1 MWCATDTIAAI
12 ASPPGGAVRG
22 IVRISG
28 PTAEACWRSFVDVSD
43 AAISVQ
49 ACVVRGWL
57 RLPYPWPSLPVQV
70 YWWPGTRSYTRQP
83 TAEIHAW
90 GASPLLDAVLDAA
103 CRAGARLAR
112 PGEFTLRAFLAGRL
126 DLTQAEAV
134 LGVIDARGQREL
146 DAALEQL
153 AGGLAEPLA
162 ALRTRWLE
170 LLAHLEAGLD
180 FVEEDIEFVAA
191 ETIAA
196 ELRSSLAQLN
206 ELEQRLE
213 RRSVAGDATRVVLYG
228 LPNAG
233 KSSLLNAL
241 AGESAA
247 LVADVPGTT
256 RDYVERELAWGG
268 RRVRVVDTAGWEEVE
283 SHRSIAGDAQR
294 SAAQQRDRAT
304 IRVLCLEGTRPLAAV
319 EREWLSQ
326 ADDDATVIAITKADL
341 PTALGERDEL
351 LRRGAVSISVVE
363 GTGLDKLRRAVLERL
378 GALEDHESS
387 VVAGTAV
394 RCRESVRRARESL
407 ERAAALQAAGG
418 GEELLAVEL
427 RCALEELGYVIGA
440 VATDDILDVIFSRFC
455 IGK

>member
-1 MWCATDTIAAI
+1 MWCSTDTIAAI
-12 ASPPGGAVRG
+12 ASPPGGAARG

-28 PTAEACWRSFVDVSD
+28 PAAESCWRSFVEAPD
-43 AAISVQ
+43 AASSLQ
-49 ACVVRGWL
+49 ARIVRGCL
-57 RLPYPWPSLPVQV
+57 RLSYPWPAMPASV

-90 GASPLLDAVLDAA
+90 GAPPLLDAVMDAA

-153 AGGLAEPLA
+153 AGGLAQPLA

-196 ELRSSLAQLN
+196 ELRESLEQLT

-213 RRSVAGDATRVVLYG
+213 RRLVAGEASRVVLYG
-228 LPNAG
+228 LPNTG

-247 LVADVPGTT
+247 IVADVPGTT
-256 RDYVERELAWGG
+256 RDYVERELWWGG
-268 RRVRVVDTAGWEEVE
+268 RRVRLVDTAGWEEVE
-283 SHRSIAGDAQR
+283 PQRSIVGDAQR
-294 SAAQQRDRAT
+294 SAAQQRARAS
-304 IRVLCLEGTRPLAAV
+304 IRVLCLEGTRPLTDR
-319 EREWLSQ
+319 ERDWLGPT
-326 ADDDATVIAITKADL
+326 DDPTSVIVVTKADL
-341 PTALGERDEL
+341 PSGFHERDDL
-351 LRRGAVSISVVE
+351 WRRGAVSLSAMA
-363 GTGLDKLRRAVLERL
+363 GTGLDELRRVVLERL
-378 GALEDHESS
+378 GALEDQESS
-387 VVAGTAV
+387 VVAGTAA

-407 ERAAALQAAGG
+407 ERAAMLQTAGG

-427 RCALEELGYVIGA
+427 RCALDELGYVIGA